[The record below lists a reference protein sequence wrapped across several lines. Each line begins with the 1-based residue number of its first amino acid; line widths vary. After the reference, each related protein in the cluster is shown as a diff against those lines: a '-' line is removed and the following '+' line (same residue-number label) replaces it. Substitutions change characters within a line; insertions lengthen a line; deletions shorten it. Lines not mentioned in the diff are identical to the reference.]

1 MEQLNKKLLKNIKIL
16 YVEDE
21 KNISEQVK
29 YFFDRYVKEFHIANN
44 GEEGLELFDKV
55 NPDVVITDIQM
66 PKMNGLDMIKQLR
79 RKDVPVIITTAY
91 SDAEY
96 FLKAIELKVDK
107 FVIKPINLIEL
118 VNDVQSV
125 VLENH
130 LKNEI
135 FEKDTLLEI
144 VDKNVLIS
152 ITDTNGVI
160 LDVSEAFCNLTGYS
174 KSELIGKTHNILRHD
189 TTSDELYQGLWN
201 EITLGKS
208 FNGEVKNK
216 NKNGDTYWT
225 KLTITPVKIEG
236 EIQKYIAIRHDIT
249 NKKILETL
257 AIKDDL
263 TKIYNR
269 RYFNKIINKEIRRVK
284 REDNTLSLLCIDI
297 DHFKKYNDTFGHQQG
312 DEILISIANSLK
324 SSLLRRSTDY
334 LFRIGGEEFS
344 MIFSGLSIEES
355 LDFANN
361 IVKNIESLELKH
373 KDNSNVTISAGLVVQ
388 HSKYLEDERILYK
401 YADDAL
407 YEAKEKGRNQVIL
420 SEHSK

>member
-91 SDAEY
+91 SDAEF

-107 FVIKPINLIEL
+107 FVIKPINLVEL
-118 VNDVQSV
+118 VTDVQRV

-130 LKNEI
+130 LQNEL

-152 ITDTNGVI
+152 ITDENGKI
-160 LDVSEAFCNLTGYS
+160 LDASEAFCKLTGYS
-174 KSELIGKTHNILRHD
+174 KSELIGNTHSLLRDKTVD
-189 TTSDELYQGLWN
+189 DEFYENLWN
-201 EITLGKS
+201 NIKSGKS
-208 FNGEVKNK
+208 FKSEIKNV
-216 NKNGDTYWT
+216 NKEGNTYWT
-225 KLTITPVKIEG
+225 NLTITPIRKDG
-236 EIQKYIAIRHDIT
+236 EIKKYIAIRHDIT
-249 NKKILETL
+249 NKKRLETL
-257 AIKDDL
+257 AIEDDL

-269 RYFNKIINKEIRRVK
+269 RYFNNIINREVRRVK
-284 REDNTLSLLCIDI
+284 RENSSLSLLSIDI

-388 HSKYLEDERILYK
+388 SSQYLEDERILYK
-401 YADDAL
+401 YADYAL

>member
-189 TTSDELYQGLWN
+189 TTGDELYQGLWN

-236 EIQKYIAIRHDIT
+236 KIQKYIAIRHDIT

-355 LDFANN
+355 TEFAND

-388 HSKYLEDERILYK
+388 SSQYLEDERILYK